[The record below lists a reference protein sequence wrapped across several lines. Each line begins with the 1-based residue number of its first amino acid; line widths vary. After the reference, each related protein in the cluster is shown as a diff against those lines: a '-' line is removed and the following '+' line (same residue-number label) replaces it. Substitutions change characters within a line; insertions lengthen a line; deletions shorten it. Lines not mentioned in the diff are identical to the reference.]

1 MYIFCCHDR
10 IHRSPAK
17 SVLPLNAASCFV
29 VATYEMMKKDNIIII
44 LLLLLDEDIIGVDAG
59 GCIDL
64 HRSCGMSGRRGR

>member
-44 LLLLLDEDIIGVDAG
+44 LLLLLDEDIIGV
-59 GCIDL
+59 GCWRL
-64 HRSCGMSGRRGR
+64 HRSASQLWDEWEEG